1 MASWFRKKTGGGRR
15 KKRQLRKTVPK
26 MANKVIT
33 NAVKRIVGKQTEN
46 KVATFYSNVTA
57 FNQQVN
63 SSGDCLRLIPQISN
77 GTGQGT
83 RIGNE
88 IKAKRLHIRGVLTM
102 TLGQTASANLRFG
115 VRMMIFRCKR
125 FSDWQQTQT
134 DFASSYTR
142 LLEGSVN
149 GLNGDLSNWNAPPN
163 RDYFSIVKDKRYVF
177 TMGQGATTNEVFNAV
192 KHYSFTIPYSKK
204 TLKYDENYSTT
215 DPVNYAYVMV
225 LGYTKL
231 DGSLPDLAAT
241 TYLTNQYVTTL
252 TYEDA

>member
-1 MASWFRKKTGGGRR
+1 MATWFKKKKLGGGR
-15 KKRQLRKTVPK
+15 KKRMLRKPQAKITK
-26 MANKVIT
+26 NLT
-33 NAVKRIVGKQTEN
+33 NAVKRIVNKQTET
-46 KVATFYSNVTA
+46 KIATFYSNVTA

-83 RIGNE
+83 RIGAE
-88 IKAKRLHIRGVLTM
+88 IKAKRLHIRGVMTM
-102 TLGQTASANLRFG
+102 TLGQTSAANLRFG

-134 DFASSYTR
+134 DFASSFGR

-163 RDYFSIVKDKRYVF
+163 RDYFSVIKDKRFVF
-177 TMGQGATTNEVFNAV
+177 TMGQSATTNEVFNSV

-204 TLKYDENYSTT
+204 LLKYDENYSTT